1 MRVNLLGGMY
11 VKRWFSLAI
20 SILIVMSLIIG
31 CSSKST
37 TSKSK
42 DGKTTIT
49 FFYRWPNEPYKS
61 YFKSVIAEFEKQN
74 PNIKVEE
81 VTALNDDYKQK
92 ANVLLGSQNP
102 PDVFFSWAG
111 EYGQKFIRDGVALD
125 LTKYY
130 QDDTKWSDQLIS
142 SQVDFFKKDD
152 KVYGVP
158 LFTDSKLFF
167 YNKDLFDKLGLKAPT
182 TWDEFMN
189 VLAAI
194 KKNGTTPIILGN
206 KSPWAAAHYVTA
218 LNQRLVPKEVLD
230 KDLSYQ
236 GAKFTDPGYV
246 EALKKLNELR
256 PYFNEDPNAVA
267 HDEARSLFLG
277 GKAAITFLETQE
289 ITYMK
294 DAAFK
299 WDTFK
304 VPTIDGTKGDQGGLI
319 GAPEGFMVHSKSTHP
334 KEAMA
339 FLKFMTSK
347 ANGEKLIKDTG
358 LASTVADAVNE
369 NTATKEEVKAMD
381 LIKEQKNMLIW
392 TDSALD
398 SRIFKPYGDG
408 VQTMLGGGMKPAD
421 VMKSVQEAAKQVYNK

>member
-1 MRVNLLGGMY
+1 MFLNKHY
-11 VKRWFSLAI
+11 FKIKRR
-20 SILIVMSLIIG
+20 
-31 CSSKST
+31 
-37 TSKSK
+37 K
-42 DGKTTIT
+42 DYDYL
-49 FFYRWPNEPYKS
+49 FYRWPNEPYKS

-74 PNIKVEE
+74 PKIHIEE

-130 QDDTKWSDQLIS
+130 QDDTAWSNQLIS
-142 SQVDFFKKDD
+142 SQVDFFKKGD

-182 TWDEFMN
+182 TWDEFMTD
-189 VLAAI
+189 LKAI
-194 KKNGTTPIILGN
+194 KKSGETPIILGN

-230 KDLSYQ
+230 KDLSYK

-256 PYFNEDPNAVA
+256 PYFNADPNAIA
-267 HDEARSLFLG
+267 HDEARNLFLG

-294 DAAFK
+294 DATFK

-304 VPTIDGTKGDQGGLI
+304 VPTIAGAKGDQGGLI
-319 GAPEGFMVHSKSTHP
+319 GAPEGFMVHSKSQHP
-334 KEAMA
+334 KEAVA

-347 ANGEKLIKDTG
+347 LNGEKLIKDTG
-358 LASTVADAVNE
+358 LASTVSGAVNE

-381 LIKEQKNMLIW
+381 LIKEQPNMLIW

-408 VQTMLGGGMKPAD
+408 VQTMLGGGMTPEQ
-421 VMKSVQEAAKQVYNK
+421 VMKGVQDAAKQVYNN